1 VATERRKFPVWA
13 RIVLVVAVVLVVVS
27 GGVVIGA
34 HVLVDQATD
43 SITQTTLLEG
53 EASAAEGPQGNNI
66 EGAVNLLLVGIDA
79 RGEGGGS
86 DGDSVRSDTI
96 IILHIPES
104 HDQAYLI
111 SLPRDWLVD
120 IPPYQKNGF
129 PGISDKVNTAFS
141 AGYDGEGTHLEK
153 LGRGMDL
160 LSTTI
165 NKATG
170 IKFNGAAIIDFNGF
184 SSVIHAL
191 GGVDMCIDQ
200 EAESAHL
207 GVDKDGKLVQG
218 WYSEWAGIQ
227 LQQGVTPFVHKT
239 GCRKMNATEAL
250 DYARIRKSLPN
261 GDYDRQRHQQ
271 QLIKAIV
278 NQATSTGVLTDLG
291 RLNQVIKAAG
301 DAFILDT
308 RGTPIIDY
316 LFTFRGVAAND
327 LTLIKTNAG
336 VVNTRVINNTY
347 FEDLNPLSMEMLK
360 AAQAGTLGEFLA
372 AHPEFTAP
380 TDGSPA
386 ADASPEPSRAPAT
399 PPAGAN

>member
-1 VATERRKFPVWA
+1 MATERRKWPVWA
-13 RIVLVVAVVLVVVS
+13 RIVLVLAVVIVVVS
-27 GGVVIGA
+27 GGVAVGA
-34 HVLVDQATD
+34 HVLVSKATD

-79 RGEGGGS
+79 RGENGGS

-96 IILHIPES
+96 IILHIPET
-104 HDQAYLI
+104 HDKAYLI

-120 IPPYQKNGF
+120 IPAYQKNGF
-129 PGISDKVNTAFS
+129 PGISDKINTAFS

-191 GGVDMCIDQ
+191 GGVDMCVDQ

-218 WYSEWAGIQ
+218 WYSEWSGIQ
-227 LQQGVTPFVHKT
+227 LQQGVTPFVHKV
-239 GCRKMNATEAL
+239 GCRKMTATEAL
-250 DYARIRKSLPN
+250 DYSRIRKSLPN

-278 NQATSTGVLTDLG
+278 KQATSTGVLTDPG
-291 RLNQVIKAAG
+291 KLNQLIGAAG

-316 LFTFRGVAAND
+316 IFTLRGVAAND
-327 LTLIKTNAG
+327 MTLLKTNSG
-336 VVNTRVINNTY
+336 VVNTRIINNTY
-347 FEDLNPLSMEMLK
+347 FEDLNPLSLEMIK
-360 AAQAGTLGEFLA
+360 AAQGGTLGAFLT
-372 AHPEFTAP
+372 AHPEFIAPSEGDPATA
-380 TDGSPA
+380 SPA
-386 ADASPEPSRAPAT
+386 AS
-399 PPAGAN
+399 PPAGQ